1 MASVVSD
8 RLCIATNFKMKQP
21 LSAQNLISC
30 CPQCCSCNGGNLERG
45 WDYVK
50 QIGLVTGGAYKSNI
64 VSSYL

>member
-1 MASVVSD
+1 
-8 RLCIATNFKMKQP
+8 MKQP

-45 WDYVK
+45 WNYVK